1 MTPEELEVCNRMRY
15 NQKKY
20 FKTRNALYLNES
32 KKAESELDAIL
43 DRHNAQRIGNNNTQ
57 KAIDWSR

>member
-1 MTPEELEVCNRMRY
+1 MRY

-20 FKTRNALYLNES
+20 FKTRNTLYLNES